1 MEKTDIKL
9 VLFINEWN
17 PSASLLLLMIL
28 IFLGFIC
35 DSVCFVNFNGQRR
48 SHLEKIVIKTGDSV
62 SDILVGAHWE
72 MVHELLP
79 ETGVAI
85 LTDRNIYRIYGDK
98 FPEFPVFQVDAGE
111 TSKRIS
117 VVESLAGELLEAG
130 IDRDGLIL
138 GIGGGV
144 VCDLAG
150 FLASIYMRG
159 IRCAYVSTSLL
170 SQVDASTGGKN
181 GVNLE
186 GAKNVLGCF
195 KQPEFVICDPAMLS
209 TLTEEE
215 YYSGLAELIKTALI
229 GNRKLFELIE
239 NNQAGI
245 SRRDPGLLSMCISMA
260 VNFKAAVV
268 TEDEKETGLR
278 RILNF
283 GHTYGHAIEMYKSY
297 RHGYAVAAGMELASG
312 FSLSRGMITREE
324 HNRITGL
331 LNSYGLLPGHDIPAD
346 QITQLIMKDKKKSG
360 NEVSFVFLNGIG
372 NAVTEKV
379 TVSEA
384 AEFYIQFKPA
394 N

>member
-1 MEKTDIKL
+1 M
-9 VLFINEWN
+9 
-17 PSASLLLLMIL
+17 
-28 IFLGFIC
+28 
-35 DSVCFVNFNGQRR
+35 
-48 SHLEKIVIKTGDSV
+48 EKIVIKTGDSV
-62 SDILVGAHWE
+62 SDILVGEGWE

-79 ETGVAI
+79 ESGVAI
-85 LTDRNIYRIYGDK
+85 LTDNNIYRIYGDK
-98 FPEFPVFQVDAGE
+98 FPDFPVFQVDAGE
-111 TSKRIS
+111 ASKRIR
-117 VVESLAGELLEAG
+117 VVESLAGELLDSG
-130 IDRDGLIL
+130 IDREGLIL

-195 KQPEFVICDPAMLS
+195 KQPEFVICDPVMLE
-209 TLTEEE
+209 TLPEEE
-215 YYSGLAELIKTALI
+215 YHSGLAELIKTALI
-229 GNRKLFELIE
+229 GDRKLFEIIE

-297 RHGYAVAAGMELASG
+297 RHGYAVAAGMELASS

-324 HNRITGL
+324 HERITGL
-331 LNSYGLLPGHDIPAD
+331 LNSYGLLPDHDIPDD

-360 NEVSFVFLNGIG
+360 NDISFVFLNGIG
-372 NAVTEKV
+372 KAVAEKI

-384 AEFYIQFKPA
+384 AEFYIHGKPA

>member
-1 MEKTDIKL
+1 M
-9 VLFINEWN
+9 
-17 PSASLLLLMIL
+17 
-28 IFLGFIC
+28 
-35 DSVCFVNFNGQRR
+35 
-48 SHLEKIVIKTGDSV
+48 EKIVIKTSDSV
-62 SDILVGAHWE
+62 SDILVGEGWE

-79 ETGVAI
+79 ESGVAI
-85 LTDRNIYRIYGDK
+85 LTDENIYRIYGDK
-98 FPEFPVFQVDAGE
+98 FPGFPVFQVRPGE
-111 TSKRIS
+111 SSKKLR

-159 IRCAYVSTSLL
+159 IRCAYVSASLL

-195 KQPEFVICDPAMLS
+195 KQPEFVICDPLMLE
-209 TLTEEE
+209 TLPEEE

-229 GNRKLFELIE
+229 GDSKLFEFIE
-239 NNQAGI
+239 NNHAGI

-283 GHTYGHAIEMYKSY
+283 GHTYGHAMEMFKSY

-324 HNRITGL
+324 HERITGL
-331 LNSYGLLPGHDIPAD
+331 LKSYGLLLSHDIPDD

-360 NEVSFVFLNGIG
+360 NDISFVFLNGIG
-372 NAVTEKV
+372 KAVAEKI
-379 TVSEA
+379 TVKEA
-384 AEFYIQFKPA
+384 AEFYIRSKPA
-394 N
+394 K